1 MRNYCD
7 SVGGKIIR
15 ANNVSRV
22 LLPLC
27 VLSAI
32 GAVAIF
38 LETSRGPGLSPD
50 SAVYLG
56 VARSVLEGR
65 GLTIPFGTLEPTPL
79 THYPP
84 LFPSLLALIAVVSG
98 DPLIAAGWLNMVLFG
113 ANVLLVGV
121 IVNRYTC
128 SVRMSLL
135 GAILALSSI
144 AMLWIHSW
152 VWTEPLFVFLGL
164 LGLLQLAEHLKN
176 PRPPLLVISASI
188 VALAFL
194 ARYAGVALVGAGIA
208 GILLLSGRG
217 TVYARIRD
225 SALFF
230 AISSFPMLIW
240 AIRNMSLAG
249 ASTDRAFAYHP
260 LTLGHARYGLL
271 MISSWVLPIGS
282 SVWVGVSVLLL
293 GTVGLLAV
301 AGNKFLRKDS
311 TNPSNPANDNG
322 EKRGRL
328 LPLLGLFILIYAIL
342 LIVTMSF
349 LDADTT
355 PDNRIL
361 SPIFL
366 PALICCLCAG
376 HKVSRDLEGIRGTRL
391 VCVAVCTI
399 LAVCCIFRSM
409 VSINYN
415 RTYGLGYTTGRW
427 RSSETMDRIRAIP
440 PEFTIFTNVAP
451 AVYLLTGRSA
461 VQVPMKVN
469 IYTLRANTNYSIE
482 FAAMGE
488 RLRKGDAI
496 LAYFSPI
503 SPNFPSEMEIRS
515 QFGLRLVA
523 QMADGAF
530 YGVAWPPQG
539 IRPMRGGPF

>member
-1 MRNYCD
+1 M
-7 SVGGKIIR
+7 
-15 ANNVSRV
+15 SRV
-22 LLPLC
+22 FLPLC
-27 VLSAI
+27 VLSVI
-32 GAVAIF
+32 GAAAVF
-38 LETSRGPGLSPD
+38 LGTSRGPGLSPD
-50 SAVYLG
+50 SAVYIG
-56 VARSVLEGR
+56 VARSLLEGR
-65 GLTIPFGTLEPTPL
+65 GLTVPFGTFEPTPL

-84 LFPSLLALIAVVSG
+84 LFPALLALIAVFSG
-98 DPLIAAGWLNMVLFG
+98 DQLIAARWLNIFLFG

-135 GAILALSSI
+135 GAILALNSI
-144 AMLWIHSW
+144 VMLWIHSW

-164 LGLLQLAEHLKN
+164 LGLLQLAEHLEN
-176 PRPPLLVISASI
+176 PSASLLIISASTI
-188 VALAFL
+188 ALAFL
-194 ARYAGVALVGAGIA
+194 SRYAGVALVGAGIT
-208 GILLLSGRG
+208 GILLLSEKGI
-217 TVYARIRD
+217 YARIRD
-225 SALFF
+225 SALFL
-230 AISSFPMLIW
+230 AISSFPMVIW
-240 AIRNMSLAG
+240 VIRNMSLAG
-249 ASTDRAFAYHP
+249 ASTDRDFAFHP
-260 LTLGHARYGLL
+260 VTISHARYALH
-271 MISSWVLPIGS
+271 MISSWALPIGS
-282 SVWVGVSVLLL
+282 SALVGAIVLLP
-293 GTVGLLAV
+293 GAVGLLLAAAV
-301 AGNKFLRKDS
+301 NKFLRKDS
-311 TNPSNPANDNG
+311 TNSSNPAYNNG

-328 LPLLGLFILIYAIL
+328 FPLLGLFIFIYAIL

-349 LDADTT
+349 FDADTT

-361 SPIFL
+361 SPIYL

-376 HKVSRDLEGIRGTRL
+376 YKVSRDLGRIRGIRL

-415 RTYGLGYTTGRW
+415 RTYGLGYMTGRW
-427 RSSETMDRIRAIP
+427 RSSETMDRIKAIP
-440 PEFTIFTNVAP
+440 PEFTVFTNVAP

-469 IYTLRANTNYSIE
+469 IYTLRANTSYSSE

-515 QFGLRLVA
+515 QFSLRVIA
-523 QMADGAF
+523 RMADGVF
-530 YGVAWPPQG
+530 YGVAQPHQRTRSMPE
-539 IRPMRGGPF
+539 RSL